1 MTRRAVSPGIE
12 PTDVRGED
20 EIGGAA
26 SRKRP
31 LIGVHKAIR
40 RRSLRSAVT
49 HYRKANSRHLGRQ
62 GSGRTPRPHTSSEN
76 NL

>member
-26 SRKRP
+26 SSPK
-31 LIGVHKAIR
+31 
-40 RRSLRSAVT
+40 S
-49 HYRKANSRHLGRQ
+49 
-62 GSGRTPRPHTSSEN
+62 
-76 NL
+76 